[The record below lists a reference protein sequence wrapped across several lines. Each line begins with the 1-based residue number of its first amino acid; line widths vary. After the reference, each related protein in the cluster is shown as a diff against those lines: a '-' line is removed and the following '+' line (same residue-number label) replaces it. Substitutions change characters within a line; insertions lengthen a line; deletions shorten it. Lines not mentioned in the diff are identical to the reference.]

1 MTWLSDQMVRH
12 LRGVARWPDF
22 SASRYSIV
30 EEIGRGGM
38 GTVYRARDEELEREV
53 AIKVTNSPS
62 SHAELEARMRTEVRV
77 LARLEHPGIVPI
89 HDVGRLSD
97 GRIFYVMKCVHGM
110 TLLQYIDATRDLND
124 LLRVFERICEP
135 VAFAHAAG
143 YVHRD
148 LKPENVMVGS
158 FGEVLVMDW
167 GVAKVIGDNESAA
180 KPTVTAPAVP
190 VRQTDPGTVM
200 GTPGFMPPEQAFGL
214 VETIDQR
221 ADVYALGAILF
232 TMLTGGPPPAAPAA
246 DVGALLGRHSS
257 LPKRL
262 RAICARSMA
271 ADVHDRYENVDA
283 LVTDLARFRSGQPV
297 EAYPETLFDRAVRL
311 ASNYRVPLL
320 LILAYLIMRVIVALS
335 VG

>member
-1 MTWLSDQMVRH
+1 MTWLPDHTVRH
-12 LRGVARWPDF
+12 LRSVAGWPDL
-22 SASRYSIV
+22 SGTRYTIA

-38 GTVYRARDEELEREV
+38 GTVYLARDEELNRDV
-53 AIKVTNSPS
+53 AIKVTNTLG
-62 SHAELEARMRTEVRV
+62 SHSELETRMRTEARI

-89 HDVGRLSD
+89 HEVGTLSD
-97 GRIFYVMKCVHGM
+97 GRIFYVMKCVRGV
-110 TLLQYIDATRDLND
+110 TLLEYIAGTHDLND

-167 GVAKVIGDNESAA
+167 GVAKVLGDPTSA
-180 KPTVTAPAVP
+180 PGPAVNAP
-190 VRQTDPGTVM
+190 NLPGGQTDPGTVM
-200 GTPGFMPPEQAFGL
+200 GTPGYMPPEQAFGF
-214 VETIDQR
+214 VDTIDQR

-232 TMLTGGPPPAAPAA
+232 TMLMPASPPAAPAA
-246 DVGALLGRHSS
+246 DVPALLGRRTN

-262 RAICARSMA
+262 RAICARAMA
-271 ADVHDRYENVDA
+271 PEARDRYERVDA
-283 LVTDLARFRSGQPV
+283 LVADMARYRSGQPV
-297 EAYPETLFDRAVRL
+297 EAYPETLLDRAGRL
-311 ASNYRVPLL
+311 AYNYRVPLL
-320 LILAYLIMRVIVALS
+320 LVFAYLIMRVIVALS

>member
-1 MTWLSDQMVRH
+1 
-12 LRGVARWPDF
+12 
-22 SASRYSIV
+22 
-30 EEIGRGGM
+30 
-38 GTVYRARDEELEREV
+38 VYLARDAELDRDV
-53 AIKVTNSPS
+53 AIKVTNTHG
-62 SHAELEARMRTEVRV
+62 SHAELEARMRTEALI

-89 HDVGRLSD
+89 HEVGTLSD
-97 GRIFYVMKCVHGM
+97 GRIFYVMKCVRGV
-110 TLLQYIDATRDLND
+110 TLLEYIEGTRDLND

-167 GVAKVIGDNESAA
+167 GVAKVLGDPATRGGGRVAA
-180 KPTVTAPAVP
+180 APAVDAG
-190 VRQTDPGTVM
+190 RTDPGTVM

-232 TMLTGGPPPAAPAA
+232 TLLMRETPPVAPAA
-246 DVGALLGRHSS
+246 DISDRLGRGSG

-262 RAICARSMA
+262 RAICACAMA
-271 ADVHDRYENVDA
+271 PDVRDRYWSVDA
-283 LVTDLARFRSGQPV
+283 LVADLARYRSGRPV
-297 EAYPETLFDRAVRL
+297 DAYPETLLDRAARL
-311 ASNYRVPLL
+311 AYNYRVPLL
-320 LILAYLIMRVIVALS
+320 LIIAYLIMRVIVALS